1 MRVEALSDAE
11 YMDRALALA
20 GRARGCTTP
29 NPLVGA
35 VVVTGEG
42 VVVGAGYHARAGE
55 PHAEV
60 HALRAAGPAARAA
73 TLYCTLE
80 PCCHTGRTPPCVEAV
95 VEAGIARVV
104 MAVEDPN
111 PRVAGGGA
119 RWLRQ
124 QGVQVDVGIGR
135 EKAVRL
141 NRAFFS
147 CMRRQRPWVIAK
159 IATSLDGRVAAG
171 PGMITHM
178 TGAVA
183 DRCTQLLRAEVD
195 AVGVGSATVLADDPL
210 LTVRDVYRHRPL
222 ARVVFDRRL
231 RTPPSARLFQTLS
244 SGPVLIVTTVSMAD
258 ACASQARDLER
269 AGATLV
275 RVPTSGIEAA
285 VAALLPFG
293 IQSLLLEGGPALH
306 ESAWA
311 GGVVDAV
318 RVLVTPRVLGPTG
331 LPWMSWSRLSIPAL
345 VNLRVEPCGPDVMIE
360 GDVHRLD

>member
-147 CMRRQRPWVIAK
+147 CMRR
-159 IATSLDGRVAAG
+159 AA
-171 PGMITHM
+171 
-178 TGAVA
+178 
-183 DRCTQLLRAEVD
+183 
-195 AVGVGSATVLADDPL
+195 
-210 LTVRDVYRHRPL
+210 
-222 ARVVFDRRL
+222 
-231 RTPPSARLFQTLS
+231 
-244 SGPVLIVTTVSMAD
+244 
-258 ACASQARDLER
+258 
-269 AGATLV
+269 
-275 RVPTSGIEAA
+275 
-285 VAALLPFG
+285 
-293 IQSLLLEGGPALH
+293 
-306 ESAWA
+306 
-311 GGVVDAV
+311 
-318 RVLVTPRVLGPTG
+318 
-331 LPWMSWSRLSIPAL
+331 
-345 VNLRVEPCGPDVMIE
+345 
-360 GDVHRLD
+360 